1 MQAVLFFYLLMVH
14 SYKTNYLQVKKL
26 EFRIKYLM
34 VNQELQKHC
43 VTAVLG
49 KVAYTICV
57 VT

>member
-1 MQAVLFFYLLMVH
+1 MQAISFFYLLKVH

-43 VTAVLG
+43 VTSVLG
-49 KVAYTICV
+49 KVAYTISV
-57 VT
+57 AT